1 MQAIIDSGNNLPETV
16 ISSEAYNAL
25 KRAGVIRSELE
36 QTSITAKSADSNEI
50 KVLGEIRGNFTLY
63 LGKGNATRIEKLI
76 VIENL
81 QHAMN
86 IGSHLL
92 QKLNAILDFGQ
103 NVLQIGT
110 TQIPLL
116 KPKQKPSVKVF
127 RDSPGHCTAPG
138 GYIAS
143 NTCERSV
150 VTTVQTL

>member
-25 KRAGVIRSELE
+25 KRAGVVRSELE

-92 QKLNAILDFGQ
+92 QKLNAILDFG
-103 NVLQIGT
+103 
-110 TQIPLL
+110 
-116 KPKQKPSVKVF
+116 
-127 RDSPGHCTAPG
+127 
-138 GYIAS
+138 
-143 NTCERSV
+143 
-150 VTTVQTL
+150 